1 MAHSWP
7 GHHTHHII
15 FPDQHLP
22 RSFEAPERISPTFV
36 QDPAIEGFQ
45 VFAGKR
51 NFSTWLVWFLPKRW
65 ESWEEAFQ
73 PHYMREK
80 CLRGGCP
87 KCT

>member
-51 NFSTWLVWFLPKRW
+51 NFSTWLVWFLPMRW
-65 ESWEEAFQ
+65 GSWDEAFQ
-73 PHYMREK
+73 PHYVKEK
-80 CLRGGCP
+80 CLRGGCA